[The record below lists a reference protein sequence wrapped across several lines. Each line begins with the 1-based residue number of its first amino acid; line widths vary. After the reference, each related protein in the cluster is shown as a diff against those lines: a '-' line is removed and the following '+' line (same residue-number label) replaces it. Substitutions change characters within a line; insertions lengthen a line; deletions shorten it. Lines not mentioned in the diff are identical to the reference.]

1 MNCDSRDE
9 RRGQQDD
16 TPEVRNDLARWRAF
30 TRRRRALIVRGVVE
44 SLVYPVAIIVASAL
58 LAIVLAPEGAD
69 ERRALL
75 YTLLSD
81 LAVALGFLVVPVA
94 LALEALGNGSAERR
108 WLAYWW
114 KIVAELGG
122 GVGLAAALQAVPA
135 PSPDGESPSV
145 RLHAKIARGADIATA
160 LVSAGCPEPF
170 PTVLRQATGEADL
183 PSLLTRRLLAI
194 QDRLIRRAE
203 VRLRLAQPLALATAG
218 VTVMWLVVRVVLPVI
233 THRME
238 GLQP

>member
-1 MNCDSRDE
+1 
-9 RRGQQDD
+9 
-16 TPEVRNDLARWRAF
+16 
-30 TRRRRALIVRGVVE
+30 
-44 SLVYPVAIIVASAL
+44 
-58 LAIVLAPEGAD
+58 
-69 ERRALL
+69 
-75 YTLLSD
+75 
-81 LAVALGFLVVPVA
+81 
-94 LALEALGNGSAERR
+94 
-108 WLAYWW
+108 
-114 KIVAELGG
+114 
-122 GVGLAAALQAVPA
+122 
-135 PSPDGESPSV
+135 
-145 RLHAKIARGADIATA
+145 
-160 LVSAGCPEPF
+160 VSAGCPEPF